1 MHSKKIPII
10 NSSKNKKNLI
20 KKLKSIG
27 MANEK
32 DVLNINSSR
41 NNMKLADFIWAII
54 LSLIFMYGGSLMG
67 SLATVPLFL
76 ALRNIPLFFNNKDLL
91 SLLITLFSFAFIS
104 LLVFFRVKV
113 IEKRS
118 FSSIGFNKNNWLKK
132 YSLGFLIG
140 LAMMSI
146 IVLILFPFGY
156 ITVEKNPIQP
166 VGISAIA
173 SVLVILFGWIIQG
186 ATEEIVTR
194 GWLLNV
200 LSTKYNIGVGLL
212 ISSTLFGL
220 MHLTNPNVNYIA
232 VINIILVGLF
242 YGLYVIKTNDLWAV
256 CGMHSAWNF
265 AQGNIF
271 GFKVSGLDVSVGSLI
286 DLNLVGSDFVT
297 GGIFGPEAGI
307 TATFILLA
315 SIGILLF
322 IDKKRY
328 FSNKPLKS

>member
-10 NSSKNKKNLI
+10 NSSKNKK
-20 KKLKSIG
+20 KLP
-27 MANEK
+27 N
-32 DVLNINSSR
+32 
-41 NNMKLADFIWAII
+41 FIWAII

-166 VGISAIA
+166 VGISAIS
-173 SVLVILFGWIIQG
+173 SVLVILLGWIIQG

-307 TATFILLA
+307 TSTFILLA

>member
-10 NSSKNKKNLI
+10 NSSKNE
-20 KKLKSIG
+20 KKLP
-27 MANEK
+27 N
-32 DVLNINSSR
+32 
-41 NNMKLADFIWAII
+41 FIWAII

-76 ALRNIPLFFNNKDLL
+76 ALRNIPLFSNNKDLL
-91 SLLITLFSFAFIS
+91 SLLITLFSFVFIS

-118 FSSIGFNKNNWLKK
+118 LSSIGFNKNNWLKK

-173 SVLVILFGWIIQG
+173 SVLVILLGWIIQG

-322 IDKKRY
+322 IDKKDI
-328 FSNKPLKS
+328 FQINL

>member
-10 NSSKNKKNLI
+10 NISKNKR
-20 KKLKSIG
+20 KLP
-27 MANEK
+27 N
-32 DVLNINSSR
+32 
-41 NNMKLADFIWAII
+41 FIWAII

-166 VGISAIA
+166 VGVSAIA

-232 VINIILVGLF
+232 VVNIILVGLF

>member
-10 NSSKNKKNLI
+10 NSSKNKK
-20 KKLKSIG
+20 KLP
-27 MANEK
+27 N
-32 DVLNINSSR
+32 
-41 NNMKLADFIWAII
+41 FIWAII

-173 SVLVILFGWIIQG
+173 SVLVILLGWIIQG

-328 FSNKPLKS
+328 ILNKPLKS

>member
-10 NSSKNKKNLI
+10 NSSKNKK
-20 KKLKSIG
+20 KLP
-27 MANEK
+27 N
-32 DVLNINSSR
+32 
-41 NNMKLADFIWAII
+41 FIWAII

-166 VGISAIA
+166 VGVSAIA

-200 LSTKYNIGVGLL
+200 LSTKYNKGVGLL

-307 TATFILLA
+307 IATFILLA
-315 SIGILLF
+315 SIRILLF

-328 FSNKPLKS
+328 FSNKPLNL

>member
-1 MHSKKIPII
+1 MLSRKNSII
-10 NSSKNKKNLI
+10 NSYK
-20 KKLKSIG
+20 
-27 MANEK
+27 NEK
-32 DVLNINSSR
+32 KSPN
-41 NNMKLADFIWAII
+41 FIWAII
-54 LSLIFMYGGSLMG
+54 LSLIFMYGGSLIG
-67 SLATVPLFL
+67 SLATVPLYL
-76 ALRNIPLFFNNKDLL
+76 ALLNVPLFFNNQNLL

-104 LLVFFRVKV
+104 LLIFFRVKV

-118 FSSIGFNKNNWLKK
+118 LSSIGFNKNNWLKK

-140 LAMMSI
+140 LVMMSI
-146 IVLILFPFGY
+146 IVLILLSFGY
-156 ITVEKNPIQP
+156 ITVEKNPIQL
-166 VGISAIA
+166 VGISAI
-173 SVLVILFGWIIQG
+173 SSILVILFGWIIQG

-242 YGLYVIKTNDLWAV
+242 YGLYVIKTNDLWSV

-271 GFKVSGLDVSVGSLI
+271 GFEVSGLDISVGTLI
-286 DLNLVGSDFVT
+286 DLNLVENDFIT
-297 GGIFGPEAGI
+297 GGVFGPEASI
-307 TATFILLA
+307 VATFVLLL
-315 SIGILLF
+315 SIIILLF
-322 IDKKRY
+322 I
-328 FSNKPLKS
+328 NNTNLLKINN

>member
-10 NSSKNKKNLI
+10 NSSKNKK
-20 KKLKSIG
+20 KLP
-27 MANEK
+27 N
-32 DVLNINSSR
+32 
-41 NNMKLADFIWAII
+41 FIWAII

-297 GGIFGPEAGI
+297 GEIFGPETGI

>member
-1 MHSKKIPII
+1 
-10 NSSKNKKNLI
+10 
-20 KKLKSIG
+20 
-27 MANEK
+27 
-32 DVLNINSSR
+32 
-41 NNMKLADFIWAII
+41 
-54 LSLIFMYGGSLMG
+54 MYGGSLIG

-76 ALRNIPLFFNNKDLL
+76 ALRNIPLFSNNKDLL
-91 SLLITLFSFAFIS
+91 SLLITLFSFVFIS

-118 FSSIGFNKNNWLKK
+118 LSSIGFNKNNWLKK

-156 ITVEKNPIQP
+156 ITIEKNPIQP
-166 VGISAIA
+166 VGVSAIA

>member
-10 NSSKNKKNLI
+10 NSSKNKK
-20 KKLKSIG
+20 KLP
-27 MANEK
+27 N
-32 DVLNINSSR
+32 
-41 NNMKLADFIWAII
+41 FIWAII

-140 LAMMSI
+140 LTMMSI
-146 IVLILFPFGY
+146 IVLILLPFGY
-156 ITVEKNPIQP
+156 ITIEKNPIQP
-166 VGISAIA
+166 VGVSAIA

>member
-10 NSSKNKKNLI
+10 NSSKNKK
-20 KKLKSIG
+20 KLP
-27 MANEK
+27 N
-32 DVLNINSSR
+32 
-41 NNMKLADFIWAII
+41 FIWAII

-76 ALRNIPLFFNNKDLL
+76 ALRNIPLFSNNKDLL
-91 SLLITLFSFAFIS
+91 SLLITLFSFVFIS

>member
-10 NSSKNKKNLI
+10 NSSKNKK
-20 KKLKSIG
+20 KLP
-27 MANEK
+27 N
-32 DVLNINSSR
+32 
-41 NNMKLADFIWAII
+41 FIWAII

-173 SVLVILFGWIIQG
+173 SVLVILFVWIIQG

>member
-1 MHSKKIPII
+1 
-10 NSSKNKKNLI
+10 
-20 KKLKSIG
+20 
-27 MANEK
+27 
-32 DVLNINSSR
+32 
-41 NNMKLADFIWAII
+41 
-54 LSLIFMYGGSLMG
+54 MYGGSLIG

-76 ALRNIPLFFNNKDLL
+76 ALRNIPLFSNNKDLL
-91 SLLITLFSFAFIS
+91 SLLITLFSFVFIS

-118 FSSIGFNKNNWLKK
+118 LSSIGFNKNNWLKK

-146 IVLILFPFGY
+146 IVLILLPFGY
-156 ITVEKNPIQP
+156 ITVDKNPIQP
-166 VGISAIA
+166 VGVSAIA

-265 AQGNIF
+265 AQGNLF
-271 GFKVSGLDVSVGSLI
+271 GFEVSGLDVSVGSLI

>member
-1 MHSKKIPII
+1 MLLKKNSII
-10 NSSKNKKNLI
+10 NSSKNEKKSPN
-20 KKLKSIG
+20 
-27 MANEK
+27 
-32 DVLNINSSR
+32 
-41 NNMKLADFIWAII
+41 FIWAII
-54 LSLIFMYGGSLMG
+54 LSLIFMYGGSLIG
-67 SLATVPLFL
+67 SLATVPLYL
-76 ALRNIPLFFNNKDLL
+76 ALSNVPLFFNNQDLL

-118 FSSIGFNKNNWLKK
+118 LSSIGFNKNNWLKK

-140 LAMMSI
+140 LVMMSI
-146 IVLILFPFGY
+146 IVLILLSFGY
-156 ITVEKNPIQP
+156 ITVEKNPIQL
-166 VGISAIA
+166 VGISAI
-173 SVLVILFGWIIQG
+173 SSILVILFGWIIQG

-271 GFKVSGLDVSVGSLI
+271 GFEVSGLDVSVGSLI
-286 DLNLVGSDFVT
+286 DLNLVGNNVIT
-297 GGIFGPEAGI
+297 GGAFGPEAGI
-307 TATFILLA
+307 ISTFILLV

-322 IDKKRY
+322 INVMNY
-328 FSNKPLKS
+328 I

>member
-10 NSSKNKKNLI
+10 NSSKNKK
-20 KKLKSIG
+20 KLP
-27 MANEK
+27 N
-32 DVLNINSSR
+32 
-41 NNMKLADFIWAII
+41 FIWAII

-166 VGISAIA
+166 VGVSAIA
-173 SVLVILFGWIIQG
+173 SVIVILFGWIIQG

>member
-1 MHSKKIPII
+1 MLLKKNSII
-10 NSSKNKKNLI
+10 NSSKNEKKSPN
-20 KKLKSIG
+20 
-27 MANEK
+27 
-32 DVLNINSSR
+32 
-41 NNMKLADFIWAII
+41 FIWAII
-54 LSLIFMYGGSLMG
+54 LSLIFMYGGSLIG
-67 SLATVPLFL
+67 SLATVPLYL
-76 ALRNIPLFFNNKDLL
+76 ALSNVPLFFNNQDLL

-104 LLVFFRVKV
+104 LLVFFRVKG

-118 FSSIGFNKNNWLKK
+118 LSSIGFNKNNWLKK

-140 LAMMSI
+140 LVMMSI
-146 IVLILFPFGY
+146 IVLILLSFGY
-156 ITVEKNPIQP
+156 ITVEKNPIQL
-166 VGISAIA
+166 VGISAI
-173 SVLVILFGWIIQG
+173 SSILVILFGWIIQG

-271 GFKVSGLDVSVGSLI
+271 GFEVSGLDVSVGSLI
-286 DLNLVGSDFVT
+286 DLNLVGNNVIT
-297 GGIFGPEAGI
+297 GGAFGPEAGI
-307 TATFILLA
+307 ISTFILLV

-322 IDKKRY
+322 INVMNY
-328 FSNKPLKS
+328 I

>member
-10 NSSKNKKNLI
+10 NSSKNKK
-20 KKLKSIG
+20 KLP
-27 MANEK
+27 N
-32 DVLNINSSR
+32 
-41 NNMKLADFIWAII
+41 FIWAII

-118 FSSIGFNKNNWLKK
+118 FSSSGFNKNNWLKK

-146 IVLILFPFGY
+146 ILLILFPFGY
-156 ITVEKNPIQP
+156 ITIEKNQIQP
-166 VGISAIA
+166 VGVSAIA
-173 SVLVILFGWIIQG
+173 SVLVILLGWIIQG

>member
-1 MHSKKIPII
+1 
-10 NSSKNKKNLI
+10 
-20 KKLKSIG
+20 
-27 MANEK
+27 
-32 DVLNINSSR
+32 
-41 NNMKLADFIWAII
+41 
-54 LSLIFMYGGSLMG
+54 MYGGSLIG

-76 ALRNIPLFFNNKDLL
+76 ALKNIPLFSNNKDLL
-91 SLLITLFSFAFIS
+91 SLLITLFSFVFIS

-146 IVLILFPFGY
+146 IVLILLPFGY
-156 ITVEKNPIQP
+156 ITIEKNPIQP
-166 VGISAIA
+166 VGVSAIA

-265 AQGNIF
+265 AQGNLF
-271 GFKVSGLDVSVGSLI
+271 GFEVSGLDVSVGSLI

>member
-1 MHSKKIPII
+1 
-10 NSSKNKKNLI
+10 
-20 KKLKSIG
+20 
-27 MANEK
+27 
-32 DVLNINSSR
+32 
-41 NNMKLADFIWAII
+41 
-54 LSLIFMYGGSLMG
+54 MYGGSLIG

-76 ALRNIPLFFNNKDLL
+76 ALKNIPLFSNNKDLL
-91 SLLITLFSFAFIS
+91 SLLITLFSFVFIS

-146 IVLILFPFGY
+146 IVLILLPFGY
-156 ITVEKNPIQP
+156 ITIEKNPIQP
-166 VGISAIA
+166 VGVSAIA

-194 GWLLNV
+194 GWLLNI

-265 AQGNIF
+265 AQGNLF
-271 GFKVSGLDVSVGSLI
+271 GFEVSGLDVSVGSLI

-307 TATFILLA
+307 TATCILLA

>member
-1 MHSKKIPII
+1 
-10 NSSKNKKNLI
+10 
-20 KKLKSIG
+20 
-27 MANEK
+27 
-32 DVLNINSSR
+32 
-41 NNMKLADFIWAII
+41 
-54 LSLIFMYGGSLMG
+54 MYGGSLIG

-76 ALRNIPLFFNNKDLL
+76 ALRNIPLFSNNKDLL
-91 SLLITLFSFAFIS
+91 SLLITLFSFVFIS

-118 FSSIGFNKNNWLKK
+118 LSSIGFNKNNWLKK

-146 IVLILFPFGY
+146 IVLILLPFGY
-156 ITVEKNPIQP
+156 ITVDKNPIQP
-166 VGISAIA
+166 VGVSAIA

-328 FSNKPLKS
+328 ILNKPLNL

>member
-10 NSSKNKKNLI
+10 NSSKNKK
-20 KKLKSIG
+20 KLP
-27 MANEK
+27 N
-32 DVLNINSSR
+32 
-41 NNMKLADFIWAII
+41 FIWAII

-166 VGISAIA
+166 VGVSAIA
-173 SVLVILFGWIIQG
+173 SVLVILLGWIIQG

>member
-1 MHSKKIPII
+1 MLSRKNSII
-10 NSSKNKKNLI
+10 NSYK
-20 KKLKSIG
+20 
-27 MANEK
+27 NEK
-32 DVLNINSSR
+32 KSPN
-41 NNMKLADFIWAII
+41 FIWAII
-54 LSLIFMYGGSLMG
+54 LSLIFMYGGSLIG
-67 SLATVPLFL
+67 SLATVPLYL
-76 ALRNIPLFFNNKDLL
+76 ALSNVPLFFNNQDLL

-104 LLVFFRVKV
+104 LLIFFRVKV

-118 FSSIGFNKNNWLKK
+118 LSSIGFNKNNWLKK

-140 LAMMSI
+140 LVMMSI
-146 IVLILFPFGY
+146 IVLILLLFRY

-166 VGISAIA
+166 VGVSAIS

-200 LSTKYNIGVGLL
+200 LSSKYNIGFGLL

-271 GFKVSGLDVSVGSLI
+271 GFEVSGLDVSVGSLI
-286 DLNLVGSDFVT
+286 DLNLVGNNVIT
-297 GGIFGPEAGI
+297 GGAFGPEAGI
-307 TATFILLA
+307 ISTFILLV

-322 IDKKRY
+322 INVMNY
-328 FSNKPLKS
+328 I

>member
-10 NSSKNKKNLI
+10 NSSKNKK
-20 KKLKSIG
+20 KLP
-27 MANEK
+27 N
-32 DVLNINSSR
+32 
-41 NNMKLADFIWAII
+41 FIWAII

-173 SVLVILFGWIIQG
+173 SVLVILLGWIIQG

-265 AQGNIF
+265 AQGKNIKLCF
-271 GFKVSGLDVSVGSLI
+271 TSYNENDCFLMASPIINIKRVI
-286 DLNLVGSDFVT
+286 NLEYNVVIRFLQG
-297 GGIFGPEAGI
+297 
-307 TATFILLA
+307 
-315 SIGILLF
+315 
-322 IDKKRY
+322 
-328 FSNKPLKS
+328 N

>member
-1 MHSKKIPII
+1 MLSRKNSII
-10 NSSKNKKNLI
+10 NSYK
-20 KKLKSIG
+20 
-27 MANEK
+27 NEK
-32 DVLNINSSR
+32 KSPN
-41 NNMKLADFIWAII
+41 FIWAII
-54 LSLIFMYGGSLMG
+54 LSLIFMYGGSLIG
-67 SLATVPLFL
+67 SLATVPLYL
-76 ALRNIPLFFNNKDLL
+76 ALSNVPLFFNNQDLL

-118 FSSIGFNKNNWLKK
+118 LSSIGFNKNNWLKK

-140 LAMMSI
+140 LVMMSI
-146 IVLILFPFGY
+146 IVLILLSFGY

-166 VGISAIA
+166 VGVSAIS

-200 LSTKYNIGVGLL
+200 LSSKYNIGFGLL

-242 YGLYVIKTNDLWAV
+242 YGLYVIKTNDLWSV

-271 GFKVSGLDVSVGSLI
+271 GFEVSGLDISVGTLI
-286 DLNLVGSDFVT
+286 DLNLVENDFIT
-297 GGIFGPEAGI
+297 GGVFGPEASI
-307 TATFILLA
+307 VATFVLLL
-315 SIGILLF
+315 SIIILLF
-322 IDKKRY
+322 I
-328 FSNKPLKS
+328 NNTNLLKINN

>member
-10 NSSKNKKNLI
+10 NSSKNKK
-20 KKLKSIG
+20 KLP
-27 MANEK
+27 N
-32 DVLNINSSR
+32 
-41 NNMKLADFIWAII
+41 FIWAII

-166 VGISAIA
+166 VGISATA
-173 SVLVILFGWIIQG
+173 RVLIILLGWIIQG

>member
-10 NSSKNKKNLI
+10 NSSKNKK
-20 KKLKSIG
+20 KLP
-27 MANEK
+27 N
-32 DVLNINSSR
+32 
-41 NNMKLADFIWAII
+41 FIWAII

-146 IVLILFPFGY
+146 IVLILLPFGY

-166 VGISAIA
+166 VGVSAIA
-173 SVLVILFGWIIQG
+173 SVLVILFGCIIQG

>member
-10 NSSKNKKNLI
+10 NSSKNKK
-20 KKLKSIG
+20 KLP
-27 MANEK
+27 N
-32 DVLNINSSR
+32 
-41 NNMKLADFIWAII
+41 FIWAII

-67 SLATVPLFL
+67 SLATVPFFL

-166 VGISAIA
+166 VGISAIS

>member
-10 NSSKNKKNLI
+10 NSSKNKK
-20 KKLKSIG
+20 KLP
-27 MANEK
+27 N
-32 DVLNINSSR
+32 
-41 NNMKLADFIWAII
+41 FIWAII

-166 VGISAIA
+166 VGVSAIA
-173 SVLVILFGWIIQG
+173 SILVILFGWIIQG

>member
-10 NSSKNKKNLI
+10 NSSKNKK
-20 KKLKSIG
+20 KLP
-27 MANEK
+27 N
-32 DVLNINSSR
+32 
-41 NNMKLADFIWAII
+41 FIWAII

-76 ALRNIPLFFNNKDLL
+76 ALRNIPLFSNNKDLL
-91 SLLITLFSFAFIS
+91 SLLITLFSFVFIS

-146 IVLILFPFGY
+146 IVLILLPFGY
-156 ITVEKNPIQP
+156 ITIEKNPIQP
-166 VGISAIA
+166 VGVSAIA

-286 DLNLVGSDFVT
+286 DLNLVGNDVIT

-307 TATFILLA
+307 VATFVVLVSIL
-315 SIGILLF
+315 ILLF
-322 IDKKRY
+322 IDKIGH
-328 FSNKPLKS
+328 FSNNY

>member
-10 NSSKNKKNLI
+10 NSSKNKK
-20 KKLKSIG
+20 KLP
-27 MANEK
+27 N
-32 DVLNINSSR
+32 
-41 NNMKLADFIWAII
+41 FIWAII

-104 LLVFFRVKV
+104 LLVFFRVTV

-146 IVLILFPFGY
+146 IVLILLPFGY
-156 ITVEKNPIQP
+156 ITIEKNPIQP
-166 VGISAIA
+166 VGVSAIA

-256 CGMHSAWNF
+256 CG
-265 AQGNIF
+265 
-271 GFKVSGLDVSVGSLI
+271 LDVSVGSLI

>member
-10 NSSKNKKNLI
+10 NSSKNKK
-20 KKLKSIG
+20 KLP
-27 MANEK
+27 N
-32 DVLNINSSR
+32 
-41 NNMKLADFIWAII
+41 FIWAII

-104 LLVFFRVKV
+104 LLVFFRVTV

-146 IVLILFPFGY
+146 IVLILLPFGY
-156 ITVEKNPIQP
+156 ITIEKNPFQP
-166 VGISAIA
+166 VGVSAIA

>member
-1 MHSKKIPII
+1 MLLKKNSII
-10 NSSKNKKNLI
+10 NSSKNEKKSPN
-20 KKLKSIG
+20 
-27 MANEK
+27 
-32 DVLNINSSR
+32 
-41 NNMKLADFIWAII
+41 FIWAII
-54 LSLIFMYGGSLMG
+54 LSLIFMYGGSLIG
-67 SLATVPLFL
+67 SLATVPLYL
-76 ALRNIPLFFNNKDLL
+76 ALSNVPLFFNNQDLL

-104 LLVFFRVKV
+104 LLIFFRVKV

-118 FSSIGFNKNNWLKK
+118 LSSIGFNKNNWLKK

-140 LAMMSI
+140 LVMMSI
-146 IVLILFPFGY
+146 IVLILLLFGY

-166 VGISAIA
+166 VGVSAIS

-200 LSTKYNIGVGLL
+200 LSSKYNIGFGLL

-242 YGLYVIKTNDLWAV
+242 YGLYVIKTNDLWSV

-271 GFKVSGLDVSVGSLI
+271 GFEVSGLDISVGTLI
-286 DLNLVGSDFVT
+286 DLNLVENDFIT
-297 GGIFGPEAGI
+297 GGVFGPEASI
-307 TATFILLA
+307 VATFVLLL
-315 SIGILLF
+315 SIIILLF
-322 IDKKRY
+322 I
-328 FSNKPLKS
+328 NNTNLLKINN

>member
-10 NSSKNKKNLI
+10 NSSKNKK
-20 KKLKSIG
+20 KLP
-27 MANEK
+27 N
-32 DVLNINSSR
+32 
-41 NNMKLADFIWAII
+41 FIWAII
-54 LSLIFMYGGSLMG
+54 LSLIFMYGGSLIG

-76 ALRNIPLFFNNKDLL
+76 ALRNIPLFSNNKDLL

-146 IVLILFPFGY
+146 IVLILLPFGY
-156 ITVEKNPIQP
+156 ITVDKNPIQP

-173 SVLVILFGWIIQG
+173 SVLVILLGWIIQG

-232 VINIILVGLF
+232 
-242 YGLYVIKTNDLWAV
+242 
-256 CGMHSAWNF
+256 
-265 AQGNIF
+265 
-271 GFKVSGLDVSVGSLI
+271 
-286 DLNLVGSDFVT
+286 
-297 GGIFGPEAGI
+297 E
-307 TATFILLA
+307 
-315 SIGILLF
+315 IG
-322 IDKKRY
+322 RAHV
-328 FSNKPLKS
+328 

>member
-10 NSSKNKKNLI
+10 NSSKNKK
-20 KKLKSIG
+20 KLP
-27 MANEK
+27 N
-32 DVLNINSSR
+32 
-41 NNMKLADFIWAII
+41 FIWAII

-104 LLVFFRVKV
+104 LLVFFRVTV

-166 VGISAIA
+166 VGVSAIA

-322 IDKKRY
+322 IDKKIY

>member
-10 NSSKNKKNLI
+10 NSSKNKK
-20 KKLKSIG
+20 KLP
-27 MANEK
+27 N
-32 DVLNINSSR
+32 
-41 NNMKLADFIWAII
+41 FIWAII

-173 SVLVILFGWIIQG
+173 SVLVILLGLIIQG

-315 SIGILLF
+315 YIGILLF